1 MAKYK
6 GIVWSDARG
15 KVNGLVYS
23 RNTYGVYVRGLAS
36 PVQPQTPA
44 QQSIRAYL
52 QNLTRGWRDLTQA
65 QREAWNALAAQV
77 TLTDTLGNTYNPSGE
92 QLYTGLNMNLILIG
106 NTPIQTPPP
115 APVDVPTPSQVTITA
130 TGGGSPV
137 LAVTWAGGNANFN
150 ALIYATS
157 TLSEGRNFIRP
168 SEFRL
173 ITTAGGAGTPALTI
187 LSAWQAKYGP
197 APNPADGKVAVRV
210 KLVDPDT
217 GFAGGFTHGVAVWGS
232 GA

>member
-23 RNTYGVYVRGLAS
+23 RNTYGVYVRGLSS
-36 PVQPQTPA
+36 PVQPQTLA
-44 QQSIRAYL
+44 QMLVRAHL
-52 QNLTRGWRDLTQA
+52 QNLTRAWRDLAQTQ
-65 QREAWNALAAQV
+65 RDAWNALAAQV

-106 NTPIQTPPP
+106 NTPITNPPP
-115 APVDVPTPSQVTITA
+115 TPVEVPTPSQVTVTA
-130 TGGGSPV
+130 TGGGTPALGV
-137 LAVTWAGGNANFN
+137 AWIGGSANYQ

-157 TLSEGRNFIRP
+157 TISQGRNFIRP

-173 ITTAGGAGTPALTI
+173 ITIASGTGSPTLNI
-187 LSAWQAKYGP
+187 LPQWQNKYGP
-197 APNPADGKVAVRV
+197 APDPADGKVAVRV
-210 KLVDPDT
+210 KLVDPNT
-217 GFAGGFTHGVAVWGS
+217 GFAGGFTHGVAVWAPGS
-232 GA
+232 

>member
-23 RNTYGVYVRGLAS
+23 RNTYGVYVRGLSS
-36 PVQPQTPA
+36 PVQPQTLA
-44 QQSIRAYL
+44 QMLVRAHL
-52 QNLTRGWRDLTQA
+52 QNLTRAWRDLTQA
-65 QREAWNALAAQV
+65 QRDAWNALAAQV

-106 NTPIQTPPP
+106 EPTIQTPPP
-115 APVDVPTPSQVTITA
+115 APVEVPTPSQVTVTA
-130 TGGGSPV
+130 TGGGTPALTV
-137 LAVTWAGGNANFN
+137 AWAGGDANTS

-168 SEFRL
+168 SEFRR
-173 ITTAGGAGTPALTI
+173 IAIGSGAGSPALNI
-187 LSAWQAKYGP
+187 LTAWQNKYGP

-210 KLVDPDT
+210 KLVDPNT

-232 GA
+232 GS